1 MKYLIVFASVCL
13 VLCSCERVDV
23 PVERKAGQ
31 QSKTEEQY
39 IKELDEIRDS
49 IHEEVRIKVK
59 RDAKGYS
66 WEISG
71 KDTKEVLKA
80 NDILRKRLDN

>member
-1 MKYLIVFASVCL
+1 MKYLIVLSVGVL
-13 VLCSCERVDV
+13 VLCSCGRVDV
-23 PVERKAGQ
+23 PVERKAEPQ
-31 QSKTEEQY
+31 LKTEEQY
-39 IKELDEIRDS
+39 NKEREEIRDS
-49 IHEEVRIKVK
+49 IREEVRIKVK
-59 RDAKGYS
+59 KDVKGYS